1 MISTLCAFS
10 QTKEKQKITGIIK
23 TTSGNPAEYFSVSIK
38 GTNRGCTTDDNGNF
52 SLETLSG
59 SCILEIASL
68 SSTPEEFPILIQQ
81 GQDNFYN
88 LTVSDKK
95 NQLNEVVVTSL
106 FAGETLRN
114 SVYRVR
120 IIDQKKIE
128 EKGATSIENVLNT
141 EIGIRISNDLVL
153 GETQFEVMGMSG
165 SNVKVLIDGIPMV
178 ERSSNQ
184 QILSQID
191 ISTVDK
197 IEIIEGPMSVIYG
210 SDALAGVI
218 NIITKTGKA
227 KPGNSLYVTGHLQE
241 ESVGDEYQFGSGE
254 GNHVQGVSAGYTFN
268 NGIYIGGNFS
278 HNDFGGW
285 FGNNPQRA
293 KEWPSKEQYLV
304 GGQVGVKKEVYSLQ
318 YKFDYLDEEI
328 LKRGD
333 ISVINKATDE
343 KFLAKR
349 YTHQLHGNWD
359 IANDLKLTL
368 TGSYQKYNRDKR
380 RTLKNFITGEKQP
393 STAADANDDT
403 EYDLWFT
410 RATALWKTN
419 QKLSLLAGV
428 EYQNDKGKGD
438 KMSSDAS
445 AINNLAFFLSVEYSP
460 LDWISIRPG
469 VRSTYNS
476 EYSAPWAIP
485 SLNLKLILTPSM
497 DMRLSYAKGFR
508 APRIQ
513 ELYYEMYHTNGG
525 GFWIRGN
532 KDLKAE
538 KSDSYMASY
547 VWRTLDD
554 EKTKLSFTLSG
565 FYNKYKNQI
574 RLVTSA
580 DVSNNQMYQNIDH
593 YRTQGLTFE
602 SNFILD
608 RFTVQAA
615 FSYIGRYNRL
625 AKDEAYASENPDKMK
640 YSPEVSGSVSY
651 DWKNVATLNL
661 FYKYTGARKEYKEY
675 TGKSSDTY
683 LGLGKQEGYHWADF
697 TVSRPIYKMFNL
709 SVGIRNIFNV
719 KRLDNTIESSSYGT
733 QSTDQTLISSGRSCF
748 ASLTFN
754 FNK

>member
-1 MISTLCAFS
+1 MIPRCVFS
-10 QTKEKQKITGIIK
+10 QNKEKQIIAETVK
-23 TTSGNPAEYFSVSIK
+23 T
-38 GTNRGCTTDDNGNF
+38 
-52 SLETLSG
+52 
-59 SCILEIASL
+59 
-68 SSTPEEFPILIQQ
+68 SSAILID
-81 GQDNFYN
+81 QDNYYN
-88 LTVSDKK
+88 NLIVSDKK
-95 NQLNEVVVTSL
+95 NQLDEVVVTGL

-114 SVYRVR
+114 SVYKVR

-141 EIGIRISNDLVL
+141 EVGIRISNDLAL

-165 SNVKVLIDGIPMV
+165 SNVKVLIDGIPIV

-191 ISTVDK
+191 ISTVEK

-218 NIITKTGKA
+218 NIITKSGKA
-227 KPGNSLYVTGHLQE
+227 KLGRNLYVTGHLQE
-241 ESVGDEYQFGSGE
+241 ESVGKEYQFGSGK
-254 GNHVQGVSAGYTFN
+254 GNHVQGASAGYTFN
-268 NGIYIGGNFS
+268 NGMYVGGNFS
-278 HNDFGGW
+278 HNEFGGW
-285 FGNNPQRA
+285 QGNYPQRA
-293 KEWPSKEQYLV
+293 KEWPSKKQYLA
-304 GGQVGVKKEVYSLQ
+304 GGQIGIKKENYSAQ
-318 YKFDYLDEEI
+318 YKFDYLDEDI
-328 LKRGD
+328 LKRGN
-333 ISVINKATDE
+333 ISVINKAVDQ

-349 YTHQLHGNWD
+349 YTHQLHGSWD
-359 IANDLKLTL
+359 ALDNLKLTL

-380 RTLKNFITGEKQP
+380 STNRNFMTGEKEP
-393 STAADANDDT
+393 STTEDANDDT
-403 EYDLWFT
+403 EYTLWFT

-419 QKLSLLAGV
+419 QNLSFLAGI
-428 EYQNDKGKGD
+428 EYQNDNGKGD

-445 AINNLAFFLSVEYSP
+445 AINNLAFFLSAEYNP
-460 LDWISIRPG
+460 LKWLNIRPG

-485 SLNLKLILTPSM
+485 SLNLKLNLTPSM
-497 DMRLSYAKGFR
+497 DLRLSYAKGFR

-525 GFWIRGN
+525 GFWIKGN

-554 EKTKLSFTLSG
+554 EKAKLSFTLSG

-580 DVSNNQMYQNIDH
+580 EVSNDQKYENIDH

-602 SNFILD
+602 SNFTLD
-608 RFTVQAA
+608 RFNAQAA

-625 AKDEAYASENPDKMK
+625 VKDETYASENQDKIK
-640 YSPEVSGSVSY
+640 YSPEVSASISY
-651 DWKNVATLNL
+651 DWKNIATFNL

-675 TGKSSDTY
+675 TGKSSETY
-683 LGLGKQEGYHWADF
+683 LGLGKQQGYHWADF
-697 TVSRPIYKMFNL
+697 TVSKPIYKMFNL
-709 SVGIRNIFNV
+709 SVGVRNIFNV

-733 QSTDQTLISSGRSCF
+733 LSTDQTLLSSGRSCF